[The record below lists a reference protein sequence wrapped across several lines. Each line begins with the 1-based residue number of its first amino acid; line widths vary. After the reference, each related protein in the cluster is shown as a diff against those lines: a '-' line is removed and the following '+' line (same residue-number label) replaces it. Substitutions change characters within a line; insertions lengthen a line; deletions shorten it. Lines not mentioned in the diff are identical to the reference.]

1 MREPSLKPRMITP
14 QNGSTPPRCAP
25 HGSAAPA
32 PDLLG
37 YRCGLTEPTGERF
50 DPCFVPGLTP
60 SGSSRS
66 RLRRQAPDRL
76 PRRISPAP
84 SCALDRL
91 RETSR
96 SSALGLACRV
106 TRQWSKV
113 AAWGISAC
121 EASVQQ
127 DTGRKQAS
135 GNAAA
140 RGQCREA
147 TASRFA
153 PDSPLEEG
161 DTNPRSPFDRNDGF
175 RSNSPACL
183 LPERDSPSN
192 PTCTPGELTSEF
204 RGCG

>member
-1 MREPSLKPRMITP
+1 MREPSLKPRMITS

-66 RLRRQAPDRL
+66 
-76 PRRISPAP
+76 
-84 SCALDRL
+84 
-91 RETSR
+91 
-96 SSALGLACRV
+96 SALGLGCRV

-175 RSNSPACL
+175 RSNSPACF